1 MEDKTMRKMTYP
13 IAALSTLA
21 AVLFW
26 FVAPSGASIGDGR
39 AALEEVF
46 NPFGGTRAQ
55 WDALAE
61 SGGVQKDDR
70 WNGLPVSKANA
81 RFDAAGR
88 VVEVAISTSQLLA
101 TVREIREPINRIC
114 GFKDQD
120 WKMTG
125 IGNFLSGAAENTR
138 CKARYLP
145 EDEKYWTYSIQRQG
159 KVAT

>member
-1 MEDKTMRKMTYP
+1 M
-13 IAALSTLA
+13 
-21 AVLFW
+21 
-26 FVAPSGASIGDGR
+26 APAGDGR
-39 AALEEVF
+39 AALDEVF
-46 NPFGGTRAQ
+46 NPFGGTRVQ

-61 SGGVQKDDR
+61 RGGVQRDDR
-70 WNGLPVSKANA
+70 WNGLPVSKADA

-88 VVEVAISTSQLLA
+88 VVEIALSTSQLLA
-101 TVREIREPINRIC
+101 TVREIREPINKIC
-114 GFKDQD
+114 GFREQD